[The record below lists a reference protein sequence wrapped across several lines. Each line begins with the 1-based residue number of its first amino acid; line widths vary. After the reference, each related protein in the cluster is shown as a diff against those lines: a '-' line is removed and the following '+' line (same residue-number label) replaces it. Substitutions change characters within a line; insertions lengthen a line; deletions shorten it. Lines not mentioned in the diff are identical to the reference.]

1 MKTKISLLLSLLL
14 CCTMMLGIFTVT
26 ASAATADETPLPF
39 SFTVDK
45 TVVKGGDATPSEETF
60 TFELE
65 YGTIGENEHYSVV
78 FTPDDSVTLADCGI
92 AFTTNTITTND
103 AGEQTFTLGG
113 TIDPT
118 KVTAENHWQFSSG
131 NDSVPKWIITLRL
144 TEKNDGKAGWT
155 YSDVERYL
163 TITVIGN
170 EVRTDVHILGN
181 DVSDNNFEN
190 TYTAYSFTV
199 KKTDADG
206 NPLAGA
212 TFSLTGTDST
222 VVQNFEAISGT
233 DGIATFN
240 VPEGNYTLAE
250 KTAPEGYVKSNET
263 YTLAVRND
271 NNHSALGW
279 GGEPG
284 VYFYDEDEPDYSNYK
299 YVRYQQVTF
308 VNEAAAIPTYQFTV
322 KKTDADGNPLA
333 GATFSLTGTGNSIGK
348 NFEAVSGSDGIAT
361 FDVPEGFYTLSEK
374 TAPEGY
380 IKSDKTY
387 GIAIWGDVVH
397 FYDEAA
403 ETDEDR
409 YSDYQQVTFV
419 NKPVETPTDPPKP
432 ADPQSPQT
440 GDSSMM
446 VLWIALFVVSG
457 AGATYCTSS
466 GADNSAQFHAL
477 KVPHTEK
484 GKGAPC
490 PRQARITQKPWEHN
504 TPKAFIGYY
513 RPLGAICT

>member
-1 MKTKISLLLSLLL
+1 MKSKRNILLSLLL
-14 CCTMMLGIFTVT
+14 CCTMVLGFFTVT
-26 ASAATADETPLPF
+26 ASAATGDETPLPF

-45 TVVKGGDATPSEETF
+45 TVVKGGDATPGEETF

-65 YGTIGENEHYSVV
+65 YGTIGENDQHSVV
-78 FTPDDSVTLADCGI
+78 FTPDGSVTLADCGI

-103 AGEQTFTLGG
+103 AGKQTFTLGG

-118 KVTAENHWQFSSG
+118 KVTAENHWQSSSG

-170 EVRTDVHILGN
+170 EISTDVHILGN

-222 VVQNFEAISGT
+222 VVQNFEATSGE

-250 KTAPEGYVKSNET
+250 KTAPDGYVKSDET

-271 NNHSALGW
+271 NDHTAMDW

-284 VYFYDEDEPDYSNYK
+284 VYFYDENEPDYSNYK
-299 YVRYQQVTF
+299 YLRYEQVTF
-308 VNEAAAIPTYQFTV
+308 VNEKIAVPANPN
-322 KKTDADGNPLA
+322 TDTLD
-333 GATFSLTGTGNSIGK
+333 
-348 NFEAVSGSDGIAT
+348 
-361 FDVPEGFYTLSEK
+361 DV
-374 TAPEGY
+374 
-380 IKSDKTY
+380 
-387 GIAIWGDVVH
+387 
-397 FYDEAA
+397 
-403 ETDEDR
+403 
-409 YSDYQQVTFV
+409 
-419 NKPVETPTDPPKP
+419 
-432 ADPQSPQT
+432 PQT
-440 GDSSMM
+440 GDNSNMI
-446 VLWIALFVVSG
+446 LWIVLLLASGLGVTSTVVYSKRKK
-457 AGATYCTSS
+457 YV
-466 GADNSAQFHAL
+466 
-477 KVPHTEK
+477 K
-484 GKGAPC
+484 
-490 PRQARITQKPWEHN
+490 
-504 TPKAFIGYY
+504 
-513 RPLGAICT
+513 

>member
-45 TVVKGGDATPSEETF
+45 AVVKGGDATPSEETF

-170 EVRTDVHILGN
+170 EISTDVHILGN

-440 GDSSMM
+440 GDNSMM
-446 VLWIALFVVSG
+446 GLWIALLFVSG
-457 AGATYCTSS
+457 AGVVGTTVYGRKKKYSV
-466 GADNSAQFHAL
+466 
-477 KVPHTEK
+477 K
-484 GKGAPC
+484 
-490 PRQARITQKPWEHN
+490 
-504 TPKAFIGYY
+504 
-513 RPLGAICT
+513 

>member
-1 MKTKISLLLSLLL
+1 M
-14 CCTMMLGIFTVT
+14 
-26 ASAATADETPLPF
+26 
-39 SFTVDK
+39 
-45 TVVKGGDATPSEETF
+45 
-60 TFELE
+60 
-65 YGTIGENEHYSVV
+65 
-78 FTPDDSVTLADCGI
+78 
-92 AFTTNTITTND
+92 
-103 AGEQTFTLGG
+103 
-113 TIDPT
+113 
-118 KVTAENHWQFSSG
+118 
-131 NDSVPKWIITLRL
+131 
-144 TEKNDGKAGWT
+144 
-155 YSDVERYL
+155 
-163 TITVIGN
+163 
-170 EVRTDVHILGN
+170 
-181 DVSDNNFEN
+181 
-190 TYTAYSFTV
+190 
-199 KKTDADG
+199 
-206 NPLAGA
+206 
-212 TFSLTGTDST
+212 
-222 VVQNFEAISGT
+222 
-233 DGIATFN
+233 
-240 VPEGNYTLAE
+240 
-250 KTAPEGYVKSNET
+250 
-263 YTLAVRND
+263 
-271 NNHSALGW
+271 
-279 GGEPG
+279 
-284 VYFYDEDEPDYSNYK
+284 YFYDEDEPDYSNYK

-457 AGATYCTSS
+457 AGATAIYSRKRKSS
-466 GADNSAQFHAL
+466 A
-477 KVPHTEK
+477 K
-484 GKGAPC
+484 
-490 PRQARITQKPWEHN
+490 
-504 TPKAFIGYY
+504 
-513 RPLGAICT
+513 